1 MDTTAGWPAVTY
13 ETHEWSSRYPSG
25 TAPRAQLARH
35 QGPYQATVPAV
46 IANVE
51 VRLPAEIVSA
61 STEAAQE
68 VARFDAELG
77 GEIAPFSAVLLRSE
91 SAASSQIENLTASAR
106 AIAEATLGEP
116 AGANA
121 RLVVGNVEA
130 MKVALI
136 LADDVSADAILAM
149 HKALL
154 ADTDPDIAGLWRDE
168 QVWIGGTSLGP
179 HLATFVPPHNLRVPG
194 TIDDLIGFISRDDV
208 PVLAHVA
215 LAHAQF
221 ETIHPFP
228 DGNGRSGR
236 ALMHS
241 MLSHFGLVRNV
252 TVPISAGLLVAVDDY
267 FEALTAYRAGDA
279 APIVEQVTG
288 AAYAAVANGRQLV
301 DDLRAMRARWD
312 TRVRA
317 RRDAA
322 AWRVADMLLRHPV
335 VNVALLSEE
344 LGIAP
349 QNLYRSIAPLVDADV
364 LISSGRQRGRVWR
377 SMEVLAAVDAFA
389 RRAGRRQGQTAP
401 SSPTRALDATVRRAG
416 RRTPARP
423 GLREPR

>member
-1 MDTTAGWPAVTY
+1 VDTVATWPTV
-13 ETHEWSSRYPSG
+13 THEEHWWASRYPRG
-25 TAPRAQLARH
+25 TASRAQLARH
-35 QGPYQATVPAV
+35 QGPYQAAVPAV
-46 IANVE
+46 IADVE
-51 VRLPAEIVSA
+51 VRLPPEVWSA

-77 GEIAPFSAVLLRSE
+77 GEIAPFAAVLLRSE

-121 RLVVGNVEA
+121 RQVVGNVDA
-130 MKVALI
+130 MKAALA
-136 LADDVSADAILAM
+136 LADDISADAILAM

-154 ADTDPDIAGLWRDE
+154 AHTDPDIAGKWRDE
-168 QVWIGGTSLGP
+168 QVWIGGTSFGP
-179 HLATFVPPHNLRVPG
+179 HLATFVPPHHLRVPG
-194 TIDDLIGFISRDDV
+194 AIDDLVEFIGREDI

-236 ALMHS
+236 ALMHA
-241 MLSHFGLVRNV
+241 MLRHAGLVRNV

-267 FEALTAYRAGDA
+267 FDALTAYRAGDA
-279 APIVEQVTG
+279 APIVERVTE

-301 DDLRAMRARWD
+301 DDLRTLRADWD

-322 AWRVADMLLRHPV
+322 AWRVADLLLRRPV
-335 VNVALLSEE
+335 VNVALLSDE
-344 LGIAP
+344 LSIAP
-349 QNLYRSIAPLVDADV
+349 QNVYRSVAPLVDADV
-364 LISSGRQRGRVWR
+364 LTSSGRQRDRVWR
-377 SMEVLAAVDAFA
+377 SLEVLAAVDAFA
-389 RRAGRRQGQTAP
+389 RRAGRRRSQIAAPANPTQT
-401 SSPTRALDATVRRAG
+401 RDQRL
-416 RRTPARP
+416 
-423 GLREPR
+423 